1 MSSDLVE
8 RIGTE
13 IRRRG
18 PISFARFMELAL
30 YDAAGGYYA
39 RGGSVLGP
47 RGDFFT
53 ASDVGRFFGASIARQ
68 LVEIDRRIGPL
79 DPFHVIEFGSGRGL
93 LARDVLDAMADL
105 DSGLASRLRY
115 LLVDR
120 SRAMLEES
128 LRRVPEGRSL
138 RPAELEGGFCGCVL
152 AVELFD
158 ALPVHRVRR
167 RDDGRLVELLVDLD
181 DDGVLVELEGPCS
194 PEVRAIAERYGAAAD
209 EGTEAEVAP
218 AADAQLETM
227 AGCLDLGVLIIVDYG
242 ERADSLYDASRPL
255 GTLLAY
261 HRQTTNRS
269 YLERVGRQ
277 DLTAHVNFSALEDR
291 ARFAG
296 LRVLGLTTQDRFL
309 ISNGILDAFRP
320 DDPARLHDPGRVKL
334 RLQAMQLIHPSGM
347 GRRFK
352 VLALAKGCDPVLTGL
367 RDPF

>member
-8 RIGTE
+8 RIGSE

-53 ASDVGRFFGASIARQ
+53 ASDVGRVFGASIARQ
-68 LVEIDRRIGPL
+68 LLEIDRRIGPL

-128 LRRVPEGRSL
+128 RRRVSEGRSL

-158 ALPVHRVRR
+158 ALAVHRVRR
-167 RDDGRLVELLVDLD
+167 RGGRLVELLVGLD
-181 DDGVLVELEGPCS
+181 DDALVELEGPCS
-194 PEVRAIAERYGAAAD
+194 PEVRTIAERYGAAAD
-209 EGTEAEVAP
+209 EGTEAEVA
-218 AADAQLETM
+218 AAVDAQLGTM
-227 AGCLDLGVLIIVDYG
+227 AGCLDLGVMLIVDYG
-242 ERADSLYDASRPL
+242 ERANKLYDASRPL

-291 ARFAG
+291 ARSVG

-320 DDPARLHDPGRVKL
+320 DDPARLHDPRRVKL

-352 VLALAKGCDPVLTGL
+352 VLALAQGCDPVLTGL

>member
-1 MSSDLVE
+1 VSSDLVE
-8 RIGTE
+8 RIGGE

-18 PISFARFMELAL
+18 PIPFARFMELAL

-39 RGGSVLGP
+39 RGGRVLGTG
-47 RGDFFT
+47 GDFFT
-53 ASDVGRFFGASIARQ
+53 ASDVGRLFGASIARQ

-93 LARDVLDAMADL
+93 LARDVLDSMADL
-105 DSGLASRLRY
+105 DTCLASRLRY
-115 LLVDR
+115 VLVDR
-120 SRAMLEES
+120 SQAMLEES
-128 LRRVPEGRSL
+128 RRLVPEGHSVE
-138 RPAELEGGFCGCVL
+138 PADLSGGLTGCVL

-167 RDDGRLVELLVDLD
+167 RGGRLVELSVGLD
-181 DDGVLVELEGPCS
+181 GDGALVELEGPCS
-194 PEVRAIAERYGAAAD
+194 PEVQSIAERYAAAAG
-209 EGTEAEVAP
+209 EGTEAEVATD
-218 AADAQLETM
+218 ADAQLETM
-227 AGCLDLGVLIIVDYG
+227 AASLDLGVMLIVDYG
-242 ERADSLYDASRPL
+242 ERANALYDASRPL

-291 ARFAG
+291 AVALG

-309 ISNGILDAFRP
+309 IGNGILDAFRP
-320 DDPARLHDPGRVKL
+320 DDPARLHDPQRVKL

-352 VLALAKGCDPVLTGL
+352 VLALAKGCEPVLTGL

>member
-1 MSSDLVE
+1 MPSDLVE
-8 RIGTE
+8 RIGSE

-53 ASDVGRFFGASIARQ
+53 ASDVGRLFGASIARQ
-68 LVEIDRRIGPL
+68 LLEIDRRIGPL
-79 DPFHVIEFGSGRGL
+79 DLFHVIEFGSGRGL

-128 LRRVPEGRSL
+128 RRRVPEGRSL
-138 RPAELEGGFCGCVL
+138 RPAELDGGFCGCVL

-167 RDDGRLVELLVDLD
+167 RGGRLGELLVGLD
-181 DDGVLVELEGPCS
+181 DDGALVELEGPCS
-194 PEVRAIAERYGAAAD
+194 PEVRTIAERYGAAAD
-209 EGTEAEVAP
+209 EGTEAEVAT

-227 AGCLDLGVLIIVDYG
+227 AGCLDLGVMLIVDYG
-242 ERADSLYDASRPL
+242 ERANALYDASRPL

-291 ARFAG
+291 ALSLG

-309 ISNGILDAFRP
+309 ISNGILEAFRP
-320 DDPARLHDPGRVKL
+320 DDPARLHDPRRVKR

>member
-1 MSSDLVE
+1 VSSDLVE
-8 RIGTE
+8 RIGSE
-13 IRRRG
+13 IRRNG
-18 PISFARFMELAL
+18 PISFARFMDLAL

-39 RGGSVLGP
+39 RGGAVLGP
-47 RGDFFT
+47 SGDFFT
-53 ASDVGRFFGASIARQ
+53 ASDVGRLFGASIARQ
-68 LVEIDRRIGPL
+68 LLEIDQRIGPL

-93 LARDVLDAMADL
+93 LARDVLDAMAEI
-105 DSGLASRLRY
+105 DSGLASRLHY

-128 LRRVPEGRSL
+128 RRRIPEGRSL
-138 RPAELEGGFCGCVL
+138 EPAELQGGLCGSVL

-167 RDDGRLVELLVDLD
+167 RGGRLVELLVGLG
-181 DDGVLVELEGPCS
+181 DDGTLVELEGPCS
-194 PEVRAIAERYGAAAD
+194 PEVRTLAERYGVAAD
-209 EGTEAEVAP
+209 EGTEADLAP
-218 AADAQLETM
+218 AVDAQLDTM
-227 AGCLDLGVLIIVDYG
+227 AGCLDRGVMLIVDYG
-242 ERADSLYDASRPL
+242 ERANALHDGSRPQ

-261 HRQTTNRS
+261 HRHTTNRS
-269 YLERVGRQ
+269 YLERVGQQ

-291 ARFAG
+291 ARALG

-309 ISNGILDAFRP
+309 ISNGILEVFRP
-320 DDPARLHDPGRVKL
+320 DDPARLHDPRRVKL